1 MTEAALAAAPVR
13 AAAPTLALLD
23 DPLELRGFTS
33 LSADAAGRQVA
44 ESSLALG
51 GLHCGSCAG
60 LIEQA
65 LRGVPGVLSAT
76 VNAAAQRATV
86 RWDTGRTRASDLVGA
101 VQRAGYTAAPDTAA
115 GARAQRQAERR
126 SATWR
131 LFVAAFCSMQI
142 MMMAAPAYFAGP
154 GELAPDLKQL
164 LDWAS
169 WLLTLPVL
177 WFSARPFFSG
187 AWRALR
193 QGRIGMDLPVSIGVA
208 VAFIASSGAAFQP
221 GGVFGH
227 EVYFDSI
234 AMFISFLL
242 GGRWLEM
249 AARHRAA
256 EQLETTL
263 GQLPASVLRV
273 RADGSTETVSAQRVA
288 PGDVLRV
295 PAGQAFAADGV
306 LTRGSTQAD
315 EALLSG
321 ESRPVPKQLG
331 DAVVAGS
338 LNLQAP
344 VEMQVQ
350 RVGADTRHEAIVA
363 LMRQALSQRPT
374 LARAADRWAGPFL
387 GAVLLLAAGAA
398 AAWWFIEPERA
409 VWVAVSVLIVTCP
422 CALSLAAPSAVLAAT
437 GALARRGVLM
447 RRLDAL
453 ETLAGVQ
460 QLFVDKT
467 GTLTEGQLRC
477 SAVHWL
483 PAASGVGPAEELH
496 QRAAS
501 LAGWSS
507 HPLARALAADAQA
520 GQAAAF
526 GWQAIEEPPG
536 RGLQARDAQG
546 RTWRLGSQAFVF
558 AAEPGPVPGSSR
570 APAGPQV
577 WLGCEGSALACFVL
591 AEQLRPGTAEA
602 VRQLQAEGVR
612 LTLLSGDSPERAAA
626 LAARLKLDGAH
637 GGLQPQDKLALL
649 RQAQQGGQRVA
660 MLGDGINDAPVLAQ
674 ADVSLAMG
682 EGALVTR
689 SHADAVVV
697 SNRLADV
704 ADARRLSQRMLRVVR
719 QNMAWAAAYNAA
731 CVPLALAGLLP
742 PWASGL
748 GMAISSLVVIGNS
761 LRLARHSS
769 RQV

>member
-13 AAAPTLALLD
+13 AAAPPLALLD

-33 LSADAAGRQVA
+33 FSADAAGRQVA

-65 LRGVPGVLSAT
+65 LRGVPGVLSAS
-76 VNAAAQRATV
+76 VNGAAQRATV
-86 RWDTGRTRASDLVGA
+86 RWDAGRTRASDLVAA

-177 WFSARPFFSG
+177 WFSALPFFSG

-208 VAFIASSGAAFQP
+208 VAFVASSGAAFQP

-256 EQLETTL
+256 ESLETTL

-273 RADGSTETVSAQRVA
+273 RADGSSETVSAQRVA

-295 PAGQAFAADGV
+295 PTGQAFAADGV

-315 EALLSG
+315 EALLTG
-321 ESRPVPKQLG
+321 ESRPVPKQPG

-387 GAVLLLAAGAA
+387 AVVLLLAAGAA
-398 AAWWFIEPERA
+398 LAWWFIEPERA

-453 ETLAGVQ
+453 ETLASVR

-477 SAVHWL
+477 SAVHWQQ
-483 PAASGVGPAEELH
+483 AARHFGPAEALH

-507 HPLARALAADAQA
+507 HPLSRALAADAQA
-520 GQAAAF
+520 PDAAF
-526 GWQAIEEPPG
+526 GWQAIQEEPG

-546 RTWRLGSQAFVF
+546 RTWRLGSQAFVS
-558 AAEPGPVPGSSR
+558 AAEA
-570 APAGPQV
+570 APLSTVSGVTEGPQV
-577 WLGCEGSALACFVL
+577 WLGCEGHALACFVL
-591 AEQLRPGTAEA
+591 AEQLRPGAAEA
-602 VRQLQAEGVR
+602 VRQLQADGVHI
-612 LTLLSGDSPERAAA
+612 TLLSGDSPARAAA
-626 LAARLKLDGAH
+626 LAARLQLDGAH
-637 GGLQPQDKLALL
+637 GGLQPQDKLAVL

-704 ADARRLSQRMLRVVR
+704 ADARRLAQRMLRVVR
-719 QNMAWAAAYNAA
+719 QNMVWAAVYNAA